1 MRLVTAVL
9 CLVAVLVGV
18 VGGLTAGYAL
28 WSQEAID
35 VATLNGEL
43 EKTRSWLLDEIAWS
57 DERCDRLRAAL
68 TKAETELA
76 QARRQLVRSRE
87 ILEQTL
93 GSVKRERLQAHET
106 SEAPRHIPTR

>member
-1 MRLVTAVL
+1 MRLVTAVV

-87 ILEQTL
+87 QEQTL
-93 GSVKRERLQAHET
+93 GSAKRERLQAHET
-106 SEAPRHIPTR
+106 SEAPRRIPTR